1 VIEGDI
7 VMRLRHAAA
16 FCLTFA
22 VVPVS
27 ASLADDT
34 PPNPLSPVG
43 SVLAAVSGTPDG
55 WTKNLDGSYRQAA
68 SNILCPDEFKGYTLK
83 DVGGSNDPH
92 SSVVGI
98 CHYTDDAGHFG
109 SIRIRSYPDSGDI
122 DAGTVAND
130 KTLMEANAPP
140 MLMRASSDRRTGNSR
155 LTVTLVRNKYLV
167 DCSVSQIGHER
178 PKSDFPLYCTTIP
191 SGN

>member
-1 VIEGDI
+1 
-7 VMRLRHAAA
+7 MRLRRTAAICLA
-16 FCLTFA
+16 FAL
-22 VVPVS
+22 VPVS

-43 SVLAAVSGTPDG
+43 SVLSAVTGTPDG

-68 SNILCPDEFKGYTLK
+68 SNILCPDEFKGYTLE

-98 CHYTDDAGHFG
+98 CHYRDDAGHFG
-109 SIRIRSYPDSGDI
+109 SIRIRSYPDSSDI
-122 DAGTVAND
+122 DATTAAND
-130 KTLMEANAPP
+130 KKLMDANPPP
-140 MLMRASSDRRTGNSR
+140 MLMRDSFDRKTGNAR
-155 LTVTLVRNKYLV
+155 LTVTIARNKYLV

-178 PKSDFPLYCTTIP
+178 PRSDFPLYCTTVP
-191 SGN
+191 SGSS